1 MYIWFFSTTMWVSS
15 ECMVPVC
22 SENDEVSEHV
32 RIDMCKIKLMRL
44 PKSEVQRDLWG
55 IHRVSIDRDH

>member
-1 MYIWFFSTTMWVSS
+1 MWVSS